1 MCNVL
6 WQNGFPDLDRM
17 KCFAQAG
24 EFSPRKR
31 NVNLNTKI
39 PPPVVA
45 LLFAA
50 AMWLTSQEADN
61 PVGKARVLAIIAC
74 WFIGTCFSASAL
86 LAFRKAKTTVNPLK
100 PQSAT
105 SLVVSGVFGL
115 SRNPMYV
122 GMAFILLA
130 WSIYLGTALSL
141 SGVVGFIL
149 FINKFQIAPEE
160 KAMLA
165 LFGEE
170 FVRYSQRVRR
180 WL

>member
-1 MCNVL
+1 MNI
-6 WQNGFPDLDRM
+6 
-17 KCFAQAG
+17 
-24 EFSPRKR
+24 EH
-31 NVNLNTKI
+31 KI

-45 LLFAA
+45 LFFGAV
-50 AMWLTSQEADN
+50 MWSVSSGAED
-61 PVGKARVLAIIAC
+61 P
-74 WFIGTCFSASAL
+74 IGTTRILGILASLLVGTYFSVSAFIL
-86 LAFRKAKTTVNPLK
+86 FRKAKTTVNPLK

-130 WSIYLGTALSL
+130 WSIYLGSLWALL
-141 SGVVGFIL
+141 GVIGFII
-149 FINKFQIAPEE
+149 FINRFQIIPEE
-160 KAMLA
+160 RTMLV

-170 FVRYSQRVRR
+170 FVSYSKKVRR